1 MKRKRGF
8 KAGPKKGKKKTKAA
22 VDALA
27 SAPVSVNTE
36 DVACSDEAD
45 GSPHNSEM
53 DIGQA
58 SLGSEKPGHMS
69 NIDGDPP
76 ADTPTGK
83 PSHGRVKLKL
93 KSSKALEPHQSYSDA
108 QTPSDTDKSNAQVGL
123 DKLDASTHKEE
134 GNLHSDGQT
143 SEMQKTAVGKSTK
156 KKGSIKI
163 KSSQGLGI
171 PSGTVHEKQINKIS
185 IPKISGEQVLVH
197 ADDEKSRDASL
208 PRSFRQRGT
217 KELYMDSR
225 YNEKELTASL
235 MVIKKVMKMEA
246 AIPFNAP
253 VDPVALG
260 IPDYFDIIDTP
271 MDFGTISQN
280 LENGRKYRNSEDV
293 YKDVQY
299 IWDNCCKYNNK
310 GDYIVDLMK
319 RVKKNFMKY
328 WTEAGLYTDI
338 SGSSPAET
346 NPSESAGRPGQAKLH
361 TKGKHKRRRLGTDH
375 HKSDCLCA
383 VCVVRR
389 RRKERQEDLAVVDN
403 QTATSDVS
411 LSRDYKFITK
421 RLQVKSP
428 IDNLYSENASSSLDH
443 SMETEANV
451 DTEEAENEKTNYSE
465 QPEPEQQGAVD
476 SELELQ
482 QNASGSSEMSEQMPL
497 ENVIQDSDRQSQE
510 PEPEFRQL
518 DDLKDGLLHQQEAG
532 KLQPDSAGRNHH
544 IKLREE
550 DLEENHSALQICRNL
565 FPTDLKSVWNSPH
578 SLISRRAPVQ
588 DSLFH
593 AAISTFLKH

>member
-1 MKRKRGF
+1 MKRKRGS
-8 KAGPKKGKKKTKAA
+8 KAGHKKGKKKTKAA
-22 VDALA
+22 VDSVA

-36 DVACSDEAD
+36 DVVCSDEAD

-53 DIGQA
+53 DIDQA

-76 ADTPTGK
+76 ANVATGK

-134 GNLHSDGQT
+134 DNLHSDGQT

-171 PSGTVHEKQINKIS
+171 SSGTVHEKQINKIS
-185 IPKISGEQVLVH
+185 IPKIPGEQVLAH
-197 ADDEKSRDASL
+197 ADDGKSRDALL
-208 PRSFRQRGT
+208 PKNLRQRGT

-246 AIPFNAP
+246 AVPFNAP

-280 LENGRKYRNSEDV
+280 LENSRKYRNSEDV

-328 WTEAGLYTDI
+328 WTDAGLYTDI
-338 SGSSPAET
+338 PSSSPAET

-361 TKGKHKRRRLGTDH
+361 TKGKHKRRRLG
-375 HKSDCLCA
+375 
-383 VCVVRR
+383 R

-411 LSRDYKFITK
+411 LSRNYKAEE
-421 RLQVKSP
+421 KSP
-428 IDNLYSENASSSLDH
+428 IDNLYSENASSSVDH
-443 SMETEANV
+443 SMETEANM
-451 DTEEAENEKTNYSE
+451 DTEEAENEKINYLE
-465 QPEPEQQGAVD
+465 RPEPQQQGAVD
-476 SELELQ
+476 NELELQ
-482 QNASGSSEMSEQMPL
+482 QNASGSSEMSEQIPL

-518 DDLKDGLLHQQEAG
+518 DDLKDGALHQQEAG
-532 KLQPDSAGRNHH
+532 KLQPESAGRNRQ
-544 IKLREE
+544 IQLREE

-565 FPTDLKSVWNSPH
+565 FLTDRKSVWNSPH
-578 SLISRRAPVQ
+578 SLFHRRAPVQ
-588 DSLFH
+588 DGLIH

>member
-1 MKRKRGF
+1 MKRKRGS
-8 KAGPKKGKKKTKAA
+8 KAGHKKGKKKTKAA

-36 DVACSDEAD
+36 EVVCSDEAN

-53 DIGQA
+53 DIDQA

-69 NIDGDPP
+69 NINGDPP
-76 ADTPTGK
+76 ANTATGK
-83 PSHGRVKLKL
+83 LSHGRVKLKL

-123 DKLDASTHKEE
+123 DKLDASIHKDED
-134 GNLHSDGQT
+134 NLHSDGQT
-143 SEMQKTAVGKSTK
+143 SEMQKTAVVKYTK

-163 KSSQGLGI
+163 KSSQALGI
-171 PSGTVHEKQINKIS
+171 SSGTVHEKQVNKIS
-185 IPKISGEQVLVH
+185 IPKIPGEQVLVH
-197 ADDEKSRDASL
+197 ADDGKSRDASL
-208 PRSFRQRGT
+208 PRNLRQRGT

-246 AIPFNAP
+246 AVPFNAP

-280 LENGRKYRNSEDV
+280 LENSRKYRNSEDV

-328 WTEAGLYTDI
+328 WTDAGLYTDI
-338 SGSSPAET
+338 PSSSPAET

-411 LSRDYKFITK
+411 LSRDYKAEE
-421 RLQVKSP
+421 KSP
-428 IDNLYSENASSSLDH
+428 IDNLYSENASSSVDH

-451 DTEEAENEKTNYSE
+451 DTEEAENEKINYLE
-465 QPEPEQQGAVD
+465 RPEPQQQGAVD
-476 SELELQ
+476 NELELQ
-482 QNASGSSEMSEQMPL
+482 QNASGSSEMSEQTPL

-518 DDLKDGLLHQQEAG
+518 DDLKDGVLHQQEAG
-532 KLQPDSAGRNHH
+532 RLQPESAGRNYQ

-550 DLEENHSALQICRNL
+550 DLEENHSALQLCRNL
-565 FPTDLKSVWNSPH
+565 FSTDHKSVWNSPR
-578 SLISRRAPVQ
+578 SLFHHRAPVQ
-588 DSLFH
+588 DSLIH